1 MVLLERGQLDYNV
14 RQDNRL
20 YLPHYVLD
28 DSGEVIHDIEESLNL
43 IGTTVQ
49 YCDLLEQKGAGIID
63 NFKSALKWMEE
74 RRVKL

>member
-1 MVLLERGQLDYNV
+1 MLKKESVV
-14 RQDNRL
+14 RTQD
-20 YLPHYVLD
+20 
-28 DSGEVIHDIEESLNL
+28 VIHDIEESLGL

-49 YCDLLEQKGAGIID
+49 YVDLLEQKGAGIID

>member
-1 MVLLERGQLDYNV
+1 MITNKQLMLKKESVV
-14 RQDNRL
+14 RTQD
-20 YLPHYVLD
+20 
-28 DSGEVIHDIEESLNL
+28 VIHDIEESLGL

-49 YCDLLEQKGAGIID
+49 YVDLLEQKGAGIID